1 MIAAAVALALS
12 FAQPQAWTVGTEREV
27 DEGVY
32 MKIVAAEQGW
42 RVWRIET
49 RGGVDCRAYKS
60 AQGRRHPVPVGVG
73 SMMART
79 GTPFLEV
86 YWYPALEK
94 TYSEWHAV
102 HYRGRAKYR
111 TPTDRFWE
119 EGAPDPEAVE
129 ERIVDVVMTSWEY
142 PELLIGHAEER
153 AKFDLAGIRWAVEA
167 VHSCNAAG
175 RAAKSTAGS
184 SGG

>member
-1 MIAAAVALALS
+1 MIAAVVALALS
-12 FAQPQAWTVGTEREV
+12 FAQPQAWAVGTEREV

-60 AQGRRHPVPVGVG
+60 AEGRRHPVPVGVR

-86 YWYPALEK
+86 FWSEPLNK
-94 TYSEWHAV
+94 FYSEWHTV
-102 HYRGRAKYR
+102 HYRGSGKYR
-111 TPTDRFWE
+111 VLGARFWE
-119 EGAPDPEAVE
+119 DHGPDPESVTE
-129 ERIVDVVMTSWEY
+129 QVIEVVAESWEY
-142 PELLIGHAEER
+142 PNALVGYAEER
-153 AKFDLAGIRWAVEA
+153 ARFDLAGIHWAKDAVRSCREA
-167 VHSCNAAG
+167 G
-175 RAAKSTAGS
+175 
-184 SGG
+184 